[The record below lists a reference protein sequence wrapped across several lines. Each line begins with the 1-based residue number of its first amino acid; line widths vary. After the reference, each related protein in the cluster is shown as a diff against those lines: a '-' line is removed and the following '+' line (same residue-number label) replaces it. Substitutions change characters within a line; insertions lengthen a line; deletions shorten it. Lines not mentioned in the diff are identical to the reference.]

1 MSIGPSRP
9 LALEKPETIDLKQ
22 AARYFGQRGEPDAAT
37 ASLLERCAV
46 PILAAAAPHAV
57 WLESDVDSLAEAGL
71 LQGEDVYR
79 HLPGCDRD
87 IAAGVASDALGS
99 ALAEQ
104 MADAAEAELRNAA
117 AGQGR
122 YLTGRYSPGY
132 GDWPI
137 TVQPLVAAALDTA
150 RRAGL
155 CVTDTNLMTPRKS
168 VTALL
173 GVSEH
178 PVKGHLAG
186 CGHCVLRTRCEYR
199 KRGITCAS
207 E

>member
-79 HLPGCDRD
+79 HLTGCDRA
-87 IAAGVASDALGS
+87 ILLAVTLGPGVDA
-99 ALAEQ
+99 Q
-104 MADAAEAELRNAA
+104 
-117 AGQGR
+117 
-122 YLTGRYSPGY
+122 
-132 GDWPI
+132 I
-137 TVQPLVAAALDTA
+137 
-150 RRAGL
+150 RRAGWGTSRR
-155 CVTDTNLMTPRKS
+155 VWRRMRWVPRWQSRWPMPPK
-168 VTALL
+168 
-173 GVSEH
+173 
-178 PVKGHLAG
+178 PN
-186 CGHCVLRTRCEYR
+186 
-199 KRGITCAS
+199 CAMRQQGRAAI
-207 E
+207 

>member
-79 HLPGCDRD
+79 HLTGCDRAILLAVTLGPGVDAQIRRAGVGD
-87 IAAGVASDALGS
+87 IAAV
-99 ALAEQ
+99 
-104 MADAAEAELRNAA
+104 
-117 AGQGR
+117 
-122 YLTGRYSPGY
+122 
-132 GDWPI
+132 
-137 TVQPLVAAALDTA
+137 V
-150 RRAGL
+150 
-155 CVTDTNLMTPRKS
+155 
-168 VTALL
+168 
-173 GVSEH
+173 
-178 PVKGHLAG
+178 
-186 CGHCVLRTRCEYR
+186 
-199 KRGITCAS
+199 
-207 E
+207 